1 MAQRKKPPPKP
12 PPKKRAPRD
21 ERTGQFRTTLTEALL
36 GELCRTHRKGDFR
49 NMTALRCG
57 VHPKRL
63 SIWLRQGAELEDDSL
78 LARLFLEF
86 ARIEGDVRAECITEV
101 RNPETRRRIETAVAE
116 DGTVT
121 PAVETARSVTGIT
134 WYLERRFRQ
143 WRADWTPR
151 EDEGDVGEFLVQQSG
166 SLSLDAAKYIVA
178 QLARNMPGELLP
190 LFTAAGW
197 RPPGLSE
204 ETADA
209 EAPK

>member
-1 MAQRKKPPPKP
+1 MAQRKKRAPKP

-86 ARIEGDVRAECITEV
+86 ARIEGDVRAESIGEI
-101 RNPETRRRIETAVAE
+101 RNPETRREEIEYDD
-116 DGTVT
+116 DGN
-121 PAVETARSVTGIT
+121 ETKKISTSRSVTGLT
-134 WYLERRFRQ
+134 WYMERRFRQ

-197 RPPGLSE
+197 RPPGLPE